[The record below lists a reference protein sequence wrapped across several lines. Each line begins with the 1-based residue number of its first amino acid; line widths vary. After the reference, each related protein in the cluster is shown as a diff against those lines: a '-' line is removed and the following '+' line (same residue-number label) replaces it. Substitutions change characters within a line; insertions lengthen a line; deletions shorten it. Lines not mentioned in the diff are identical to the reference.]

1 MSDSDID
8 QVLDACEHP
17 LGASALIADEEPSG
31 SSGVPIPPP
40 FAGPPH
46 SAAPT
51 ILDDIDFTCRTILRR
66 TAAWRSATC

>member
-1 MSDSDID
+1 VSDADID
-8 QVLDACEHP
+8 RALDACEHP
-17 LGASALIADEEPSG
+17 EDAIASPADEEPSG

-66 TAAWRSATC
+66 TAAWRAAVA